1 MIQFHHMTQIVDG
14 KLISQKILNKIS
26 QKVAKAKI
34 KPTLAV
40 ILVGSDPASQLYVRI
55 KEKICQKVG
64 IGFIRYDFADNIS
77 KNTILDLINKL
88 NNDKSISGIIIQLPL
103 PTQLDTNQIIS
114 AISPNKDVDGLN
126 AINIKKLSTKKPGII
141 PPTPAAILEILKYY
155 KININ
160 NKNIVLVGYGKLV
173 NKPLYE
179 ILKSVKRTNQI
190 TICDKDTVDLANIT
204 KKADIL
210 ITATGVANLIT
221 KNMIKK
227 GAVVID
233 AGTTVVINQ
242 KSKIKNQKITK
253 VISGISEKRSVVGD
267 VDFEEV
273 KEIAS
278 LITAPTGGVGPIT
291 VAKLLE
297 NVVNANK

>member
-1 MIQFHHMTQIVDG
+1 MTQIVDG